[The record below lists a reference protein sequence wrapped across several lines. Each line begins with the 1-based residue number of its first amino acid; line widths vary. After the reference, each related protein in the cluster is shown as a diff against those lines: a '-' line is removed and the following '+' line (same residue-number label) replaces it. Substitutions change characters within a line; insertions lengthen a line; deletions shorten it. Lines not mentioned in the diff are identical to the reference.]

1 MLVDLTRVSP
11 LVFLRVETF
20 TVGQAALRA
29 VSTKMAKH
37 EKTCFDNQHPFIPSV
52 FDTFDFLIP
61 DVVNLLQRI

>member
-1 MLVDLTRVSP
+1 MG
-11 LVFLRVETF
+11 LRTEIF
-20 TVGQAALRA
+20 TVRRTTLKDASSKA
-29 VSTKMAKH
+29 AKH